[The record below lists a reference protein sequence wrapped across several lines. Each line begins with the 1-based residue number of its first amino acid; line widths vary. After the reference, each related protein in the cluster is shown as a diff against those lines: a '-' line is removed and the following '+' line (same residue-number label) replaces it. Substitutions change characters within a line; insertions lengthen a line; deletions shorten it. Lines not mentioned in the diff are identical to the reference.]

1 MSLDL
6 SAEEKELCE
15 EKRNQIRSKLILHLE
30 NKSSM
35 KSSHVT
41 ICLAKVRRRDAA
53 DFIKNVQEAI
63 TNYYQQKEFNP
74 LTFHHPTT
82 FKKDG

>member
-1 MSLDL
+1 MSPDL

-15 EKRNQIRSKLILHLE
+15 EKRNQIRSKLILRPE
-30 NKSSM
+30 NKSNM

-41 ICLAKVRRRDAA
+41 ICLAKVRRSYEA

-63 TNYYQQKEFNP
+63 TN
-74 LTFHHPTT
+74 
-82 FKKDG
+82 